1 MAISKI
7 HPIRHSVLDAINYI
21 TNPEKTDDEL
31 LISSFGCS
39 PHTADI
45 EFEQTASYGTKIGN
59 VKAQHIIQSFAPGEI
74 SPKLAH
80 EIGMKLAMRYTNGE
94 HEFVLAT
101 HVDKDHIHN
110 HIIFNSVSFTDYRK
124 YRQNYTSFNKMR
136 DINDELCASYGLSVI
151 KDKERSAEPYYKYKD
166 VRTNNS
172 NRQVLKNTID
182 SYIPLVDSFDELIE
196 MLKKTGYE
204 IKITNDNY
212 SIKKEGS
219 QRYMRLKNLG
229 DRYTMDAIITR
240 IRYKDIDATP
250 YIAPPRQEIG
260 LLKDLSD
267 RLDMIKSPAYQNKV
281 ALSEV
286 KKIAATYNFLNTH
299 GITSLSVI
307 EEKQDE
313 WSREIKNLRSSIRGY
328 ETQIAELKEIYESLE
343 RREKYRDVYA
353 GYLNSG
359 KSKQYE
365 EEHSTGMMLFRSACT
380 FLSSKGVDPST
391 KAADIKARLDE
402 LIQKKDALYDE
413 YHKLNSDHKQLMTA
427 SKNIETLISRKEKN
441 VTKHKE
447 NIIAR

>member
-31 LISSFGCS
+31 LVSSFGCS

-110 HIIFNSVSFTDYRK
+110 HIIFNNVSFTDYRK

-196 MLKKTGYE
+196 MLKKSGYE

-229 DRYTMDAIITR
+229 DIYTKDAIITR
-240 IRYKDIDATP
+240 IRYKGIGAVP
-250 YIAPPRQEIG
+250 YIAPPKQEIG

-267 RLDMIKSPAYQNKV
+267 RLDMIKSPAYHNKV

-286 KKIAATYNFLNTH
+286 KCIAATYRFLNTH
-299 GITSLSVI
+299 DITSLSAI
-307 EEKQDE
+307 QEKQE
-313 WSREIKNLRSSIRGY
+313 AWNQEIKNLRTSIRDY
-328 ETQIAELKEIYESLE
+328 EAQIQQLKEIHEALE
-343 RREKYRDVYA
+343 RREKYNAVYA
-353 GYLNSG
+353 GYLKSG

-365 EEHSTGMMLFRSACT
+365 EEHSAGMMLFRSACR
-380 FLSSKGVDPST
+380 FLSSNDVTADT
-391 KAADIKARLDE
+391 KSADVKTRLDE

-413 YHKLNSDHKQLMTA
+413 YHKLNSDYKQLMTA
-427 SKNIETLISRKEKN
+427 SRNIETLISRKEKD
-441 VTKHKE
+441 VTKHKD
-447 NIIAR
+447 NIITR

>member
-7 HPIRHSVLDAINYI
+7 HPIRYSVLDAINYI
-21 TNPEKTDDEL
+21 TNPDKTDDEIL
-31 LISSFGCS
+31 VSSYGCAS
-39 PHTADI
+39 HTADI

-74 SPKLAH
+74 SPELAH
-80 EIGMKLAMRYTNGE
+80 EIGKKLAMQYTNGE

-110 HIIFNSVSFTDYRK
+110 HIIFNNVSFTNHK
-124 YRQNYTSFNKMR
+124 KFRQNYTSFNKMR

-151 KDKERSAEPYYKYKD
+151 KSNEKSAEPYYRYKD
-166 VRTNNS
+166 VRANNS

-182 SYIPLVDSFDELIE
+182 SYIPLVNSFDELIE
-196 MLKKTGYE
+196 MLKKSGYE
-204 IKITNDNY
+204 IKVTNENY

-219 QRYMRLKNLG
+219 QRYMRFKNLG
-229 DRYTMDAIITR
+229 DRYTRDAIITR
-240 IRYKDIDATP
+240 IRYKDVDATP
-250 YIAPPRQEIG
+250 YIAPPKQKIG

-286 KKIAATYNFLNTH
+286 KNIAATYAFLNTH
-299 GITSLSVI
+299 GISSLSAI
-307 EEKQDE
+307 EEKQKE
-313 WSREIKNLRSSIRGY
+313 WAQAIKDKRSAIKEY
-328 ETQIAELKEIYESLE
+328 EEQISELKEVYEALE
-343 RREKYRDVYA
+343 RRDKYNNVYA
-353 GYLNSG
+353 GYLRSG

-365 EEHSTGMMLFRSACT
+365 EEHSAGMMLFRSACK
-380 FLSSKGVDPST
+380 FLSSKDIDPAAKT
-391 KAADIKARLDE
+391 ADIKAQLDD

-427 SKNIETLISRKEKN
+427 SKNIDVLMSKEA
-441 VTKHKE
+441 VTKHKDHSLT
-447 NIIAR
+447 R